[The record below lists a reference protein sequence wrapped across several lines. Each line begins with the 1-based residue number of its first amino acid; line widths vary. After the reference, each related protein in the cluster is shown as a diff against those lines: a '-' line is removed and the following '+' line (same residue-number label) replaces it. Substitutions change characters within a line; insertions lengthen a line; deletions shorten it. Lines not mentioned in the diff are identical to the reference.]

1 MLSRPEERRK
11 VYNTQPKRL
20 ISRRACLIALCL
32 VLAFIMTPKQ
42 ASAKEELLDTKLGP
56 VKVETVAEGL
66 KRPWGFVF
74 LPDGQMLVTEK
85 PGRLRIVGKD
95 GAISEPVK
103 GVPKVIDKGQG
114 GLLDVALDPNF
125 AENALVYLSYSEPG
139 KGGTGTAVARG
150 KLGDGSLDDVEVIF
164 RQKPKIEGGL
174 HFGSRLAFAP
184 DGTLF
189 VTLGERYKFDPAQDL
204 STSLGKIVRINP
216 DGSIPEDNP
225 FVGQEG
231 KLPEIWSY
239 GHRNPQGAAI
249 HPETGRL
256 WETEFGPLGGDELN
270 IPEAGK
276 NYGWPVVSWGSNYDR
291 TSIPDPPEH
300 PEFADAIYHWNPVI
314 SPSGI
319 AFYTADALPGWKG
332 NLLISGLSSE
342 AIVRLDLDGEKV
354 VGEERIPMGTRI
366 RDVAQGPDGA
376 VYALTDE
383 DGEILKLT
391 PAR

>member
-32 VLAFIMTPKQ
+32 VLAFIVTPKQ

-66 KRPWGFVF
+66 ERPWGFVF

-150 KLGDGSLDDVEVIF
+150 TLGDGSLDDVEVIF

-189 VTLGERYKFDPAQDL
+189 VTLGERFKFDPAQDL
-204 STSLGKIVRINP
+204 STSLGKIVQI
-216 DGSIPEDNP
+216 
-225 FVGQEG
+225 
-231 KLPEIWSY
+231 
-239 GHRNPQGAAI
+239 
-249 HPETGRL
+249 GR
-256 WETEFGPLGGDELN
+256 
-270 IPEAGK
+270 AH
-276 NYGWPVVSWGSNYDR
+276 V
-291 TSIPDPPEH
+291 
-300 PEFADAIYHWNPVI
+300 
-314 SPSGI
+314 
-319 AFYTADALPGWKG
+319 
-332 NLLISGLSSE
+332 
-342 AIVRLDLDGEKV
+342 
-354 VGEERIPMGTRI
+354 
-366 RDVAQGPDGA
+366 
-376 VYALTDE
+376 
-383 DGEILKLT
+383 
-391 PAR
+391 